1 MAARV
6 LPPTPEEIALRASEI
21 RRSWS
26 PRELER
32 RCVYKTKVIYVPVA
46 EDCFTDR
53 AACQSEF
60 RQSRRIMRLN

>member
-6 LPPTPEEIALRASEI
+6 LPPSPEEIARRASEI

-32 RCVYKTKVIYVPVA
+32 RCVYKTKVVYVPVT

-53 AACQSEF
+53 AACRSEF
-60 RQSRRIMRLN
+60 RSSRRLMRLD